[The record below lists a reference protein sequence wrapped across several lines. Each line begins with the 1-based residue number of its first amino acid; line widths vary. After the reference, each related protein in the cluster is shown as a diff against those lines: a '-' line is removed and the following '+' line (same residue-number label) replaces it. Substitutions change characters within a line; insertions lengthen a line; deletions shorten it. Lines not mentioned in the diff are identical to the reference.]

1 MTQELWDLRKSILD
15 GRYDDA
21 LVLVDELELMSRK
34 SYIRNIRS
42 FLIRLITHLIKNQVE
57 QRLTNSW
64 VASIKGSVLEIQDL
78 NLQDNKTSHYVKQDE
93 WEDLLDAA
101 YDAAIDPAS
110 AEIFDGLYTPKRLQ
124 TMVDKSLI
132 ICRTKDF
139 LNLTYMNSQK
149 SLPGAIDEMLRD
161 LLGGQEWSE
170 GK

>member
-15 GRYDDA
+15 GRYQDA
-21 LVLVDELELMSRK
+21 LVIVDELELMSRK

-42 FLIRLITHLIKNQVE
+42 FLIRLIIHLIKNQVE

-64 VASIKGSVLEIQDL
+64 VASIKGSILEIQDL

-110 AEIFDGLYTPKRLQ
+110 AEVLNGLYTPKRLQ
-124 TMVDKSLI
+124 AIIDKSRI
-132 ICRTKDF
+132 MEVAKTF
-139 LNLTYMNSQK
+139 LDLTYTNYQRSLPSAIDQMLSV
-149 SLPGAIDEMLRD
+149 LPGAK
-161 LLGGQEWSE
+161 EWE
-170 GK
+170 ERR